1 MFGGSDRRRADPLLA
16 ARRVVDGRIQEEV
29 MRTRLCQDA
38 TSPCPQLGQRSNA
51 RRGRDVDEIDR
62 RVGVACQIR
71 NAADRVVL
79 SKRGS
84 WNRVSMRAEVP
95 AADGLLDALAY
106 QAVGFGVDE
115 DRDACLGCAGQ
126 QAMDLPQ
133 READRVGVCAEDL
146 EGTDAPLR
154 ESSELCQ

>member
-1 MFGGSDRRRADPLLA
+1 
-16 ARRVVDGRIQEEV
+16 
-29 MRTRLCQDA
+29 
-38 TSPCPQLGQRSNA
+38 
-51 RRGRDVDEIDR
+51 
-62 RVGVACQIR
+62 
-71 NAADRVVL
+71 
-79 SKRGS
+79 
-84 WNRVSMRAEVP
+84 MRAEVP

-154 ESSELCQ
+154 ESSELCQRRVVCLAHRTAVDDVVAHDSRARLLLRPVDRLKRGFAGSGDRELSYRRRAAEQGGRRAGEEVVAGGGAAEEGVDVNVEIDGTG